1 MGYQFFPFSQSQ
13 GLDMRSCTA
22 ACTAQTQYNSRHPK
36 SDCTYNPC
44 VRISPVVVMSTEQ
57 QLTLS
62 PDIRQWLRPL
72 QERYSAGPVLFD
84 VQPVLGPV
92 IRQEHRPIPRQRPL
106 HRVVLV
112 QLLGAESGRATGV
125 RAHVRSVRLFG
136 IAAHFDRF
144 GDGRSGTDCFLRSRV
159 TSTTTLYDPGG
170 G

>member
-44 VRISPVVVMSTEQ
+44 VRISPVVVTSTEQ
-57 QLTLS
+57 HLTPP
-62 PDIRQWLRPL
+62 PDICQWLRPL
-72 QERYSAGPVLFD
+72 QERCSAGPVLFY
-84 VQPVLGPV
+84 VQPVLGPF

-112 QLLGAESGRATGV
+112 QLLGAQSGRATGV
-125 RAHVRSVRLFG
+125 RAHVRSMRLFG
-136 IAAHFDRF
+136 IAAHIDRF
-144 GDGRSGTDCFLRSRV
+144 GGWAFWNGLH
-159 TSTTTLYDPGG
+159 
-170 G
+170 